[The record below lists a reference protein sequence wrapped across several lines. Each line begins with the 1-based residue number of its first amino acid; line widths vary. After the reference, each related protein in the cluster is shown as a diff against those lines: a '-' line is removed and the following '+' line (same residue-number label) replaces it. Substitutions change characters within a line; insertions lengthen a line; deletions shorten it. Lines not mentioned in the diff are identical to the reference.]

1 MLWIYLAV
9 SQETLSDSQT
19 TSAQSLTVKQTDM
32 LKPSFFPECQ
42 TEASPE
48 HPSAP
53 MLLGWMDMHSGVRW
67 TSSLPDSHART
78 LALQER
84 ARDWEESEAV
94 FFTKSCAWPK
104 KSSPRSY
111 SLKTSQQSEHGD
123 WTALS
128 RNLPPSGMT
137 CGGRCY
143 PLEKLEPHIK
153 GTDGFAWLPTPS
165 ASSYGSNQGGAAGR
179 VGRKR
184 YSLESMAKY
193 NLWPTPTSKMTN
205 RSREAWEAHRA
216 RPNNKSGGMDL
227 TVWVQ
232 KHPGPYWPTPQAR
245 DGTAR
250 GHQSPE
256 KRKAGGHSVGL
267 GDAIGGQLNPEWV
280 EWLMGFPL
288 DWTALS
294 DLGMQWFQLKQKKR
308 SKS

>member
-32 LKPSFFPECQ
+32 LKPFFSHEWQ

-67 TSSLPDSHART
+67 TSSLPDSRART

-84 ARDWEESEAV
+84 VQDWKASEAV
-94 FFTKSCAWPK
+94 FFSKSCAWPK

-123 WTALS
+123 WTELS
-128 RNLPPSGMT
+128 KNLPKQGMT
-137 CGGRCY
+137 VDGVCY
-143 PLEKLEPHIK
+143 PLQTLVHPTKEN
-153 GTDGFAWLPTPS
+153 GGSVLPE
-165 ASSYGSNQGGAAGR
+165 GDC
-179 VGRKR
+179 
-184 YSLESMAKY
+184 
-193 NLWPTPTSKMTN
+193 PTPTNNMTN
-205 RSREAWEAHRA
+205 RTLEAWEKHRA
-216 RPNNKSGGMDL
+216 RDNNKSGGMDL

-232 KHPGPYWPTPQAR
+232 KHPGPYWPTPQAC
-245 DGTAR
+245 DGTAK

-288 DWTALS
+288 EWTALS
-294 DLGMQWFQLKQKKR
+294 DLEMQWFQSKPGRR